1 MTIAS
6 LSQLREEFLSF
17 MYERDYLRIKADY
30 LISDAFPT
38 TFNVSG
44 GPNIVD
50 HYLDEG
56 KKEGG
61 NSVTIQ
67 HCLRH
72 WDYENAGDGSHLS
85 FFEMGVTTAFDGYSQ
100 RRVFHDHLTFI
111 LGHLGFPKESLYITV
126 FGGGSV
132 RGAHF
137 EKDSETEETWLA
149 LGISDQ
155 NIYLIPQEVPEEIA
169 VRIRA
174 ERGADVL
181 EREAFVSNAVEPVG
195 GPRTEIFIDRGGP
208 GKCEPGCIPGF
219 CTCGRFVEFWTSVHY
234 TVRVTPVASERNRQ
248 GEMALVFE
256 PLQLNSRIYA
266 AAFGLERVMQIMLDQ
281 TNICN
286 FEPLSEVSALI
297 VPELKR
303 RRGQDDERHVWAI
316 ADHLRGLT
324 FLILEGVQRLSGKSN
339 RSRKYE
345 YRCYLRSLH
354 SHYEALG
361 LSCEVPLLR
370 QLIEKVVASHIEHLP
385 YREIYNKES
394 IDTETIA
401 SEIMTRM
408 ENLDARV
415 ELV

>member
-1 MTIAS
+1 MTIAC
-6 LSQLREEFLSF
+6 LPQLREQFISF
-17 MYERDYLRIKADY
+17 MRERGYLRIKADY

-44 GPNIVD
+44 GPNFVD

-56 KKEGG
+56 KQEGG

-85 FFEMGVTTAFDGYSQ
+85 FFEMGVTTAFDGYPQ
-100 RRVFHDHLTFI
+100 RRVFHDHLSFI
-111 LGHLGFPKESLYITV
+111 LDHLGFPKESLYITV

-137 EKDSETEETWLA
+137 DKDKETEETWLS
-149 LGISDQ
+149 LGISDE

-169 VRIRA
+169 ARVRA

-195 GPRTEIFIDRGGP
+195 GPRTEIFIDRGGR
-208 GKCEPGCIPGF
+208 GRCEPCCIPGF

-266 AAFGLERVMQIMLDQ
+266 AAFGLERVMQIMLNQSTIYD
-281 TNICN
+281 
-286 FEPLSEVSALI
+286 FEPLSGISALI
-297 VPELKR
+297 TPRLK
-303 RRGQDDERHVWAI
+303 GQRSSDEKKHVWAI

-324 FLILEGVQRLSGKSN
+324 FLILEGVQGLSGKNN

-345 YRCYLRSLH
+345 YRRYIKSLH

-361 LSCEVPLLR
+361 LPCEAALVK
-370 QLIEKVVASHIEHLP
+370 QLVEKVIASHIEHLP
-385 YREIYNKES
+385 YREIYDRRS
-394 IDTETIA
+394 IDTEAITR
-401 SEIMTRM
+401 EIITRM
-408 ENLDARV
+408 ENINAKP

>member
-17 MYERDYLRIKADY
+17 MHERDYLRIKADY

-44 GPNIVD
+44 GPNFVD

-56 KKEGG
+56 KKVGG

-111 LGHLGFPKESLYITV
+111 LGHLSFPKESLYITV

-137 EKDSETEETWLA
+137 EKDSETEETWLS

-155 NIYLIPQEVPEEIA
+155 NIYLIPQEVPDEIA
-169 VRIRA
+169 ARVRA

-181 EREAFVSNAVEPVG
+181 AREAFVSNAVEPVG

-208 GKCEPGCIPGF
+208 GRCEPSCIPGF

-256 PLQLNSRIYA
+256 PLQLKSRIYA

-281 TNICN
+281 PNICN

-303 RRGQDDERHVWAI
+303 RRGEDDERHVWAI

-324 FLILEGVQRLSGKSN
+324 FLILEGVQRLSGKTN

-345 YRCYLRSLH
+345 YRRYLRSLH

-361 LSCEVPLLR
+361 LACEAPLLR
-370 QLIEKVVASHIEHLP
+370 QLIEKVIASHIEHLP
-385 YREIYNKES
+385 YREIYDKES

-408 ENLDARV
+408 ENLNTRL